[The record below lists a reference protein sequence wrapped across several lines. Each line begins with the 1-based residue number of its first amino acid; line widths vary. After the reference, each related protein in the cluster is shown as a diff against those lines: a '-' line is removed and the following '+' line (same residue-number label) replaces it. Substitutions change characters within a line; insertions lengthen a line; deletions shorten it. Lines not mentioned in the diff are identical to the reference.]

1 MSQLDLAGEAE
12 VSSRHLSFVETG
24 RANPSRD
31 MVLRLAERLEVPMR
45 ERNVLLIA
53 AGYAPVFPQSELAS
67 PELTAVR
74 EAVEIILEGH
84 KPYPA
89 FALDRHWNI
98 VASNNALP
106 QLYEGVD
113 PALLTAPVNVIRLS
127 LHPGGL
133 APRIANLGEWR
144 AHVLARLRR
153 QVELT
158 ADPVL
163 IELKAEA
170 QAEMQK
176 YRLGPLFTPPSLRG
190 TLTKPGI
197 IGGANW
203 GGGAFDPDTGMLYI
217 KTTNAA
223 AVVRVKKTDHSS
235 ANPRASEV
243 DAEWSGDLGAQAT
256 FHGRLPLTKPPYG
269 HVTAIDLN
277 HGTIAWQRPFGDWP
291 ELRNNPALKD
301 VKLPAELGIAGPQGG
316 VVTKGGL
323 FFVGGEDMSL
333 HAIDKTNGKDLWTGT
348 LPARSYGTPMTYRT
362 RSGRQVVVIAV
373 GQGEGAALVAFA
385 LPEK

>member
-1 MSQLDLAGEAE
+1 VTLDDAFDL
-12 VSSRHLSFVETG
+12 T
-24 RANPSRD
+24 
-31 MVLRLAERLEVPMR
+31 
-45 ERNVLLIA
+45 
-53 AGYAPVFPQSELAS
+53 
-67 PELTAVR
+67 PE
-74 EAVEIILEGH
+74 
-84 KPYPA
+84 
-89 FALDRHWNI
+89 F
-98 VASNNALP
+98 
-106 QLYEGVD
+106 
-113 PALLTAPVNVIRLS
+113 
-127 LHPGGL
+127 
-133 APRIANLGEWR
+133 
-144 AHVLARLRR
+144 
-153 QVELT
+153 
-158 ADPVL
+158 
-163 IELKAEA
+163 KAEA

-190 TLTKPGI
+190 TLMRPGI

-217 KTTNAA
+217 KTTNQA
-223 AVVRVKKTDHSS
+223 AVVRVKKTDHSA
-235 ANPRASEV
+235 ANPRASEI
-243 DAEWSGDLGAQAT
+243 DADWSGDLGAQAT

-316 VVTKGGL
+316 VVSKGGL

-333 HAIDKTNGKDLWTGT
+333 HAIDKTSGKDLWTGM

-362 RSGRQVVVIAV
+362 RAGRQVVVIAV
-373 GQGEGAALVAFA
+373 GQGEGTALVAFA